1 VLRNGRERAGEPHCQ
16 YVLLVLPRASRYLR
30 ASPPPAET
38 SNAGHDQGPNR
49 TAGHARATST
59 VRPSRQPPGK
69 RYAVGGMA
77 SGFLMT
83 GHEVGAALGVAVL
96 SAVASTAGSP
106 TSSAGIVDGF
116 ARGFLAAAGIALVL
130 AVFAY
135 LRMPATRVDAGAGMH
150 MHH

>member
-1 VLRNGRERAGEPHCQ
+1 
-16 YVLLVLPRASRYLR
+16 
-30 ASPPPAET
+30 
-38 SNAGHDQGPNR
+38 
-49 TAGHARATST
+49 
-59 VRPSRQPPGK
+59 
-69 RYAVGGMA
+69 MA